1 MLTSTTPSS
10 LVTSTNFWIDGNPLT
25 DGPSRV
31 APDSLIWGYSVDRYD
46 GLMDCEDGTDN
57 ITFSHNIVSN
67 HHKSLLLGGGL
78 KERERDIGKMR
89 FTIYGNWFNNSD
101 SRNPLMRFGTFYILN
116 NLFTYEEAPV
126 GEYRTHFQYNLGVYT
141 ESSVLAGG
149 NVFSNEE
156 ENNSTKIFSFSTL
169 LNTTLPARLCIP
181 ASEENSPDGVGELGS
196 AFNGESIDLKQD
208 ALATF
213 QRFVVEKPDSVINGT
228 LLAGCDGF
236 PAQKVPVAF
245 LTTDEVEA
253 YVRKEAGQT
262 ASG

>member
-1 MLTSTTPSS
+1 
-10 LVTSTNFWIDGNPLT
+10 
-25 DGPSRV
+25 
-31 APDSLIWGYSVDRYD
+31 
-46 GLMDCEDGTDN
+46 
-57 ITFSHNIVSN
+57 
-67 HHKSLLLGGGL
+67 
-78 KERERDIGKMR
+78 
-89 FTIYGNWFNNSD
+89 
-101 SRNPLMRFGTFYILN
+101 MRFGTFYILN